1 MKKDYYSLKIPGKT
15 FISGEY
21 LALNG
26 GNSLIVSTK
35 PGFQVFFVEKPS
47 LNSNLDGQSLINQLC
62 KIHGLNESFFD
73 KNFLKNNQ
81 SPAEIFYQKN
91 LKKFHAWD
99 IYFYDGYDKKGGFGA
114 STAQFLA
121 LFLFEL
127 LINNEFISVKN
138 EMKNKLVS
146 VAEGTSNQSN
156 LDLDLLSNIDL
167 KELLFQYWDC
177 QNNAESIRTEIES
190 DLGKLFLLP
199 SGNDLLAQK
208 FPGFNFIGKD
218 LSPNK
223 FSELKIEQQNAKWP
237 FADLGF
243 FLAWTGNKIPT
254 HQHLKD
260 LQSFQSTLL
269 NQIQH
274 NIKESFSHGKQDD
287 FIDNINLWF
296 AELKKLNFVCD
307 ETLKLVEQS
316 KKVPAIRA
324 IKGCGALGSD
334 VLFVLYSKSEADSV
348 KNWLNLN
355 SLEIT
360 YSLEDVW
367 QESVNFERYLWD

>member
-1 MKKDYYSLKIPGKT
+1 MKKEYYALKIPGKT

-35 PGFQVFFVEKPS
+35 PGFQVFFVKKASSTPNF
-47 LNSNLDGQSLINQLC
+47 LKQLC
-62 KIHGLNESFFD
+62 QKHQLNEKYFD
-73 KNFLKNNQ
+73 GNFLKNNQ
-81 SPAEIFYQKN
+81 SPAEIFFQKN
-91 LKKFHAWD
+91 MKSFESWD
-99 IYFYDGYDKKGGFGA
+99 IFFYDGYDKKGGFGA

-121 LFLFEL
+121 LFLFDL
-127 LINNEFISVKN
+127 LIKNGFSSVKN
-138 EMKNKLVS
+138 ETQNKFVS
-146 VAEGTSNQSN
+146 ESDGKLN
-156 LDLDLLSNIDL
+156 LSNIDSDLSSKVDL
-167 KELLFQYWDC
+167 KELIFQYWDC
-177 QNNAESIRTEIES
+177 QNNAEAIRTEVES
-190 DLGKLFLLP
+190 DLDKLFLLP

-218 LSPNK
+218 LSSKK
-223 FSELKIEQQNAKWP
+223 FSNLKIEQQNAKWP

-243 FLAWTGNKIPT
+243 FLVWTGNKTPT

-260 LQSFQSTLL
+260 LKSFHSTLL
-269 NQIQH
+269 SQIQQ
-274 NIKESFSHGKQDD
+274 NIKESFFQGKKTD
-287 FIDNINLWF
+287 FITNINLWF
-296 AELKKLNFVCD
+296 SELKKLNFVCD

-316 KKVPAIRA
+316 KKVPTIRA

-334 VLFVLYSKSEADSV
+334 VLFVLYSKSETDSV